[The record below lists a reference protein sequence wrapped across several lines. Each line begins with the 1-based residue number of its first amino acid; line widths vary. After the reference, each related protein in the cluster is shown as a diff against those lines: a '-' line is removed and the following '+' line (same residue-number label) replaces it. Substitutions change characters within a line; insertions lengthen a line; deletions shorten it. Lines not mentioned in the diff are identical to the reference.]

1 MRTLKILTTLLAFSF
16 TVALPSFA
24 NDRME
29 KIERMDQ
36 MEKIINYYVNN
47 KQFMGS
53 VLVAQGNEI
62 ILNKGYGSANLEW
75 DIPNTPSTKFR
86 IGSLTKQFTAAGILL
101 LEQQGKIKTSD
112 PVKKYFPDAP
122 AAWEKITIFN
132 LLTHTSGIP
141 NYTSLPEF
149 WALQSSQTT
158 VEKMIQIFRDK
169 PLDFK
174 PNEKMS
180 YSNSGYILLGAL
192 IEKISG
198 KSYNL
203 FIQDNIFTPLHM
215 KDSGYETNTMLIAHR
230 AAGYAPGAVGLV
242 NAEFINMS
250 WVYSAGA
257 LYSTTEDLLKWEREL
272 FDGKLLTSASLKKM
286 TTAYKNDYAFGLLIS
301 KSGGKTVIHHNGFI
315 QGFYSKLAFYPET
328 KTTVVV
334 LSNIGS
340 SNAPEE
346 IAAAVGSIA
355 QGNLI
360 KLNAD
365 REEIKLPVETL
376 KKYVG
381 VYEVMP
387 SANMSITLEGDQLM
401 SQPPGQGKVPLFAE
415 TETDFFVKVSEG
427 QLKFITDTKGRA
439 THAILYQSGTE
450 IKAPRIN
457 DNIVQ
462 RVAIPVSAEILKKYV
477 GSYQLQPG
485 FNLDITLEGEQ
496 LMSQPTGQNEAP
508 LYAESESKF
517 FLTIVDAQIEF
528 EQDASGSVTGL
539 ILHQGPNHIKAAK
552 M

>member
-1 MRTLKILTTLLAFSF
+1 
-16 TVALPSFA
+16 
-24 NDRME
+24 
-29 KIERMDQ
+29 
-36 MEKIINYYVNN
+36 
-47 KQFMGS
+47 
-53 VLVAQGNEI
+53 
-62 ILNKGYGSANLEW
+62 
-75 DIPNTPSTKFR
+75 
-86 IGSLTKQFTAAGILL
+86 
-101 LEQQGKIKTSD
+101 
-112 PVKKYFPDAP
+112 
-122 AAWEKITIFN
+122 
-132 LLTHTSGIP
+132 
-141 NYTSLPEF
+141 
-149 WALQSSQTT
+149 
-158 VEKMIQIFRDK
+158 
-169 PLDFK
+169 
-174 PNEKMS
+174 
-180 YSNSGYILLGAL
+180 
-192 IEKISG
+192 
-198 KSYNL
+198 
-203 FIQDNIFTPLHM
+203 
-215 KDSGYETNTMLIAHR
+215 
-230 AAGYAPGAVGLV
+230 
-242 NAEFINMS
+242 
-250 WVYSAGA
+250 
-257 LYSTTEDLLKWEREL
+257 
-272 FDGKLLTSASLKKM
+272 
-286 TTAYKNDYAFGLLIS
+286 
-301 KSGGKTVIHHNGFI
+301 
-315 QGFYSKLAFYPET
+315 
-328 KTTVVV
+328 
-334 LSNIGS
+334 
-340 SNAPEE
+340 
-346 IAAAVGSIA
+346 
-355 QGNLI
+355 LI